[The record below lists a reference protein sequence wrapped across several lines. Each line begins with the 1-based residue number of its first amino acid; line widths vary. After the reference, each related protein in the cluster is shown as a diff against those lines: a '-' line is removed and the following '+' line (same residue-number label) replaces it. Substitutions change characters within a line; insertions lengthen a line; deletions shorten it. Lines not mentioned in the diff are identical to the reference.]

1 MKEHIL
7 TLYMNL
13 SNMKGN
19 NYDREVQKKYRKKV
33 IITFTIL
40 GIIAVASIIATVIMM
55 KKLF

>member
-1 MKEHIL
+1 MI
-7 TLYMNL
+7 
-13 SNMKGN
+13 
-19 NYDREVQKKYRKKV
+19 DREVQKKYRKKV